1 LGCSRD
7 QQRAQVV
14 RIVTQPKFAEIM
26 AVPVV
31 NTGSVAFP
39 VRRKID
45 DAFFGR
51 DSANIDQCIVK
62 KSNIRD

>member
-1 LGCSRD
+1 LGCIYD
-7 QQRAQVV
+7 CQRAQVAG
-14 RIVTQPKFAEIM
+14 ILTQPKFAKFM
-26 AVPVV
+26 GVPVV
-31 NTGSVAFP
+31 NTGSGAFP